1 MNPILA
7 MLQNS
12 NSKNILSQ
20 IQSIKSM
27 LAGKNPDEFYNQ
39 LMQDNPQF
47 KKFVEDNKGKSPE
60 QIARENGIDFNLL
73 K

>member
-1 MNPILA
+1 